1 MAVTAVNLKPG
12 GQSWDDNK
20 DGTRSYVRRYLV
32 HTDDPDESM
41 VSIRAALPTA
51 YGSDP
56 VDTAAVVVTRSAEQD
71 EKVRTLWHGEVIWTW
86 EPSEDEE
93 EPNPLDREVAID
105 WTSNTIMVPAI
116 KDKDGDAIVNSAGD
130 YFDPPPEREVERWIA
145 QLEFNSEL
153 IPSNIRQYK
162 GAVNISPCTIDGEPI
177 AAERAKIVALRISK
191 KQRWQVDDD
200 TVITYRT
207 VTLGVEIRDDDDE
220 SFDLELLDQ
229 GYRQKID
236 GLVSDI
242 MVEPDPDAEDDEK
255 PQRTSVPCLLNGS
268 GAKLTNPAP
277 NTAVFLTFDVA
288 NLRDL
293 SIFPGIE

>member
-1 MAVTAVNLKPG
+1 MSITAVNLT
-12 GQSWDDNK
+12 GQSWDDSK
-20 DGTRSYVRRYLV
+20 DGTRSYVRRFNV
-32 HTDDPDESM
+32 HTDDPFETM
-41 VSIRAALPTA
+41 VAVRAALPVFFE
-51 YGSDP
+51 SDP
-56 VDTAAVVVTRSAEQD
+56 FDPATVVVTRRAEQD
-71 EKVRTLWHGEVIWTW
+71 EKNRTLWRGEVTWTW
-86 EPSEDEE
+86 EPEDGEE

-162 GAVNISPCTIDGEPI
+162 GAVNISPCSIDGEPV

-191 KQRWQVDDD
+191 KQRWQVDDE
-200 TVITYRT
+200 TTIVYRT

-236 GLVSDI
+236 GVVSDI
-242 MVEPDPDAEDDEK
+242 LVEPDPDAEDDEK
-255 PQRTSVPCLLNGS
+255 PQRTSVPCLLNG
-268 GAKLTNPAP
+268 GGVKLSDPTPS
-277 NTAVFLTFDVA
+277 TAVFLTFDVA